1 MTLVKTLWD
10 HFPAQSR
17 HSDWAHTH
25 AACGTEGKARV
36 LKCANKTHPTP
47 CPVSPAVREN
57 DHSSFHLWQGET
69 AGNTTARDYS
79 DRKDKQ
85 CILQLWLKGLLWL
98 EMGRAFLCT
107 GASFWS
113 RLCPPFWFLLPWAFL
128 KLGSKVHLTAN
139 PSSVNDFEGSTR
151 KVYRTHLQG
160 DTIASPQILF
170 LIIQILKHKKGTTKI
185 FSGLQP
191 TGTAS
196 NHKLN
201 AGYPILQRLTQ
212 TSAFIGNCSNM
223 AGQTDGPSSQI
234 TFFFCLPI
242 TASQRGGSEVCG
254 GSAGCCG
261 KSRQMGAGL
270 LLSNTYSPNNL
281 WRWVGISRDDWPHP
295 SQVGRRSLCRPPS
308 LLNFEGTRM
317 TRLDE
322 TANF

>member
-1 MTLVKTLWD
+1 MHCQPRGPGEWSQQL
-10 HFPAQSR
+10 S
-17 HSDWAHTH
+17 
-25 AACGTEGKARV
+25 
-36 LKCANKTHPTP
+36 
-47 CPVSPAVREN
+47 PV
-57 DHSSFHLWQGET
+57 
-69 AGNTTARDYS
+69 AGGNC
-79 DRKDKQ
+79 RKHD
-85 CILQLWLKGLLWL
+85 CKGLQWQKGQAVYFTAVTERTFMVRDGSGFPLHRGLIL
-98 EMGRAFLCT
+98 EQALP
-107 GASFWS
+107 S
-113 RLCPPFWFLLPWAFL
+113 LLV
-128 KLGSKVHLTAN
+128 S
-139 PSSVNDFEGSTR
+139 SSVGFSKTGQQSPSHRKPKLSEWLWRIHLSRSFR
-151 KVYRTHLQG
+151 KVYRTHLQD

-295 SQVGRRSLCRPPS
+295 SRVGRRSLCRPPS